1 MLDLALAVTHH
12 LAILS
17 LILIVGAELAL
28 IRGDLSGAAVR
39 RLATID
45 AGYGIAAGVIIL
57 VVVTRVLLGAKGWVF
72 YVHNPFFWAK
82 MATFLVVGLLSIHPT
97 VAFLRWRRAAD
108 ADATFAPPA
117 GGVAAV
123 RRTILIEAVLLG
135 LIVAF
140 AAAMAR
146 FGAF

>member
-1 MLDLALAVTHH
+1 MLHH

-28 IRGDLSGAAVR
+28 IRGELSAAALR

-45 AGYGIAAGVIIL
+45 LGYGIAAGAIVVIGVAR
-57 VVVTRVLLGAKGWVF
+57 VVFGPKGWVF
-72 YVHNPFFWAK
+72 YVHNPWFWTK
-82 MATFLVVGLLSIHPT
+82 MATFLVLGLLSIHPT

-108 ADATFAPPA
+108 ADAAFSPPPA
-117 GGVAAV
+117 GVAAV
-123 RRTILIEAVLLG
+123 RRTILIEAALLA

-146 FGAF
+146 FGSY